1 MEVGNI
7 QGASSSLLGVFSLIV
22 LVDTLFHCRLYAH
35 TLKVLQSS
43 NAMPDFVK
51 ALKQKQIFRNS

>member
-1 MEVGNI
+1 MEGGNI
-7 QGASSSLLGVFSLIV
+7 QGASYLLGVFSLF

-51 ALKQKQIFRNS
+51 ALKQIQIFKN